1 MPDCGSATDTV
12 LTLTSAGGLRTRRAV
27 GIMRRA
33 ATAATISSVVRQLS
47 AETSH
52 AARGAMVIGAMP
64 MPAET
69 SDTARLR
76 CVSNQPVTQAIIG
89 TMIAAALAP
98 TRSPKTS
105 WNARRDVAWDARA
118 RLTARLIAP
127 VMTIARGPNRSERL
141 PQAMLPNAMA
151 RKPMV
156 MALDPPVT
164 DQPVS
169 LAIGCSRTGREN
181 IDPIATQPKRP
192 PAATITH
199 RQRDSVIPY
208 RTNWSVFPSRA
219 IQTKQWR
226 RPERRRDARKGRQFS
241 PTRVALPRSNR

>member
-1 MPDCGSATDTV
+1 
-12 LTLTSAGGLRTRRAV
+12 
-27 GIMRRA
+27 
-33 ATAATISSVVRQLS
+33 
-47 AETSH
+47 
-52 AARGAMVIGAMP
+52 MVIGAMP

-98 TRSPKTS
+98 TSSPKIN
-105 WNARRDVAWDARA
+105 WNAMSDVAWDARA
-118 RLTARLIAP
+118 TLSARTIAP
-127 VMTIARGPNRSERL
+127 VMTTARGPNRSERL

-156 MALDPPVT
+156 MALDTPVT

-169 LAIGCSRTGREN
+169 RAMGCSRTGSEN
-181 IDPIATQPKRP
+181 MAPIATQPKRP

-199 RQRDSVIPY
+199 R
-208 RTNWSVFPSRA
+208 
-219 IQTKQWR
+219 
-226 RPERRRDARKGRQFS
+226 
-241 PTRVALPRSNR
+241 